1 MRLPST
7 AAALAAACATLGLL
21 AGCGSSSSSTTTPA
35 QPGTAVRTTSS
46 TTTAHTTTT
55 RSSTSSLTTSTQTRS
70 TSTSQTTTATSTTTP
85 ASVTTTTTTTA
96 TTRTQTGPAFVG
108 PNPTS
113 PTAVGHDLAAAI
125 AVLAHA
131 GYAPVSTATYHPG
144 NTLRLLVGA
153 KTVAGAQRERVFF
166 FDQTIYLGTDART
179 ASEQV
184 AVLSQSDTEAVVDY
198 SLYSAGTSTPSR
210 HRAVHFVLDM
220 GMLTALDAIPSAA
233 SRR

>member
-1 MRLPST
+1 M
-7 AAALAAACATLGLL
+7 
-21 AGCGSSSSSTTTPA
+21 
-35 QPGTAVRTTSS
+35 
-46 TTTAHTTTT
+46 TTA
-55 RSSTSSLTTSTQTRS
+55 TTSTS
-70 TSTSQTTTATSTTTP
+70 
-85 ASVTTTTTTTA
+85 TA

-125 AVLAHA
+125 AVLARA
-131 GYAPVSTATYHPG
+131 GYTPVSTATYHPG
-144 NTLRLLVGA
+144 DTLRLLVGT

-184 AVLSQSDTEAVVDY
+184 AVRSQSDTEAVVDY
-198 SLYSAGTSTPSR
+198 SLYATGASTPNRVRS
-210 HRAVHFVLDM
+210 VHFVLDM

-233 SRR
+233 LRR